1 MTSEKYFSKWV
12 KEAGRGH
19 VAAFLSWG
27 SLAGYMIASIVRLGM
42 STQYDFFGI
51 GSSDFLLLCG
61 GLGAALSFLEFIY
74 LLQPKKLDFYYGLPV
89 RKSIVF
95 WSRYVHGMLHFM
107 IPMVLAMTA
116 CGLYESTVDMEF
128 MAYSAG
134 YTGRSILAFAA
145 VFLIF
150 YHIGILLLT
159 VCGKI
164 LPAILGY
171 AAALFYGTVLAGNA
185 FTTLAENYFHTYY
198 RIPLLEKL
206 GLALTPFSLAGK
218 LTGSGLYDKEEA
230 FSYIPSVF
238 CLAAGFVWIVLT
250 FLLFAEAQKKRKT
263 ERVGKVFAIPP
274 AERAAEL
281 LLSFGAGVWGTSFF
295 IDLSGLAGRRP
306 GAAFVLGIFPG
317 AAAACA
323 VHFLLEWV
331 CEGTAGRRKGSI
343 GRLETEGRS
352 DSGQDVPESHTEVHA
367 SVGRTVFHLTFRRPG
382 NSKGQGRFRR
392 IGQLVLECMAV
403 VFAGAYFYAGA
414 FSFDVFEPKEGQVE
428 AVGISVAGLDMGYDA
443 FKESQ
448 LEKYLLSGEGKD
460 AAVEWAASQAQ
471 KNSSGGVDEYTHA
484 AVCYHMKNG
493 REIYRMYPVSEEDL
507 KLFASVY
514 ETDEYKEKAYP
525 LPNSRYVMDAR
536 FLWSDGVTDTVLKL
550 EDREKEALLDAWQKD
565 VEELKMEVLKTALP
579 LGFVDI
585 DSEMRLASTEMAVYP
600 FFGRTC
606 DFLKKHGMQIDKTLA
621 DYPVSSVS
629 VSSRGENGMGN
640 RRKFYEEP
648 EEIETWKK
656 KMVPERLDL
665 QPLLYP
671 LDYSRELKAEVWDE
685 TTNSAVYVYC
695 YLLGE

>member
-19 VAAFLSWG
+19 IAAFLSWG
-27 SLAGYMIASIVRLGM
+27 SLAGYMLVSIVRLGV
-42 STQYDFFGI
+42 STEFDFFGI
-51 GSSDFLLLCG
+51 GSNDFLWLCE

-89 RKSIVF
+89 RKSTVF

-116 CGLYESTVDMEF
+116 CGLYESTVDMGF

-134 YTGRSILAFAA
+134 YTGRSILTFAA

-171 AAALFYGTVLAGNA
+171 AAALFYGTVLVGNA

-206 GLALTPFSLAGK
+206 DVALVPFSLAGK

-230 FSYIPSVF
+230 FSYIPPVF
-238 CLAAGFVWIVLT
+238 CLVAGFAWIVLT
-250 FLLFAEAQKKRKT
+250 FLLFAEAQKQRKT
-263 ERVGKVFAIPP
+263 ERVGRLFAIPA
-274 AERAAEL
+274 AERAAEV
-281 LLSFGAGVWGTSFF
+281 LLSFGAGVWSTSFF
-295 IDLSGLAGRRP
+295 IELSGLAGRRP

-323 VHFLLEWV
+323 VHFLLGRV
-331 CEGTAGRRKGSI
+331 CEGTTGRRKGST
-343 GRLETEGRS
+343 GRLETEGW
-352 DSGQDVPESHTEVHA
+352 G
-367 SVGRTVFHLTFRRPG
+367 G
-382 NSKGQGRFRR
+382 FRR
-392 IGQLVLECMAV
+392 IGQPALECLAV

-443 FKESQ
+443 YKESQ

-460 AAVEWAASQAQ
+460 AAVEWTISQAQ
-471 KNSSGGVDEYTHA
+471 KNGGKGVDEYTHA
-484 AVCYHMKNG
+484 VVCYHMKNG

-507 KLFASVY
+507 RLFDSVY

-550 EDREKEALLDAWQKD
+550 EDEEKEALLDAWQKD
-565 VEELKMEVLKTALP
+565 VDELKMEDLKTALP

-600 FFGRTC
+600 FFERTC

-629 VSSRGENGMGN
+629 VSSKGENGMGN
-640 RRKFYEEP
+640 RSKFYQEP
-648 EEIETWKK
+648 GEIETWKE

-685 TTNSAVYVYC
+685 TTNSSVYVYC
-695 YLLGE
+695 YSMEE